1 MTSAASPSRSRLAM
15 PDGEETSPEPR
26 SATDEARVATALQEH
41 FASVWRSLRRLG
53 VHESS
58 ADDDAQRVFLAFA
71 RRIAEIEP
79 GFERA
84 YLLGIAVKVAA
95 NARRRQARSVEEPSA
110 ALDQE
115 RSTHGDPESL
125 LQEAQRRR
133 RLDEALASF
142 APEQR
147 EVFVLYELE
156 GFSLPEIAR
165 ALQVP
170 LGTATSRLRRA
181 RASFEAWVGT
191 HLPPPESHE

>member
-1 MTSAASPSRSRLAM
+1 MTSAASPSRPLPA
-15 PDGEETSPEPR
+15 TSDREPATSGPR
-26 SATDEARVATALQEH
+26 SAAREARVATALELH
-41 FASVWRSLRRLG
+41 FANVWRALRRLG

-71 RRIAEIEP
+71 QRLDEVEP

-95 NARRRQARSVEEPSA
+95 NARRRQARNVEAPSD

-115 RSTHGDPESL
+115 LSSYGDPESL
-125 LQEAQRRR
+125 LQDAQRRR
-133 RLDEALASF
+133 RLDEVLASF

-181 RASFEAWVGT
+181 RASFEAWVAT
-191 HLPPPESHE
+191 HLPPIGEP

>member
-1 MTSAASPSRSRLAM
+1 MTSAASPSRSLPATS
-15 PDGEETSPEPR
+15 DGEETSPRPR
-26 SATDEARVATALQEH
+26 TATDDARVAAALEQH
-41 FASVWRSLRRLG
+41 FVSVWRALRRLG

-58 ADDDAQRVFLAFA
+58 ADDEAQRVFLTFSE
-71 RRIAEIEP
+71 RITEIQP
-79 GFERA
+79 NFERA

-95 NARRRQARSVEEPSA
+95 NARRRQARNLEEPSD
-110 ALDQE
+110 ALDQQ
-115 RSTHGDPESL
+115 RSSRGDPESL
-125 LQEAQRRR
+125 LQDAQRRR
-133 RLDEALASF
+133 RLDDALASF

-156 GFSLPEIAR
+156 GFSLPEIAQ

-181 RASFEAWVGT
+181 RASFEAWVAT

>member
-1 MTSAASPSRSRLAM
+1 MTSAASPSRSL
-15 PDGEETSPEPR
+15 PTTSDGEQTSPRPR
-26 SATDEARVATALQEH
+26 TATDEARVAAALEQH
-41 FASVWRSLRRLG
+41 FVSVWRALRRLG

-58 ADDDAQRVFLAFA
+58 ADDEAQRVFLTFSE
-71 RRIAEIEP
+71 RITEIQP

-95 NARRRQARSVEEPSA
+95 NARRRQARNLEEPSD
-110 ALDQE
+110 ALDQQ
-115 RSTHGDPESL
+115 RSSRGDPESL
-125 LQEAQRRR
+125 LQDAQRRR
-133 RLDEALASF
+133 RLDDALASF

-156 GFSLPEIAR
+156 GFSLPEIAQ

-181 RASFEAWVGT
+181 RASFEAWVAT

>member
-1 MTSAASPSRSRLAM
+1 
-15 PDGEETSPEPR
+15 
-26 SATDEARVATALQEH
+26 
-41 FASVWRSLRRLG
+41 
-53 VHESS
+53 
-58 ADDDAQRVFLAFA
+58 VFLTFSE
-71 RRIAEIEP
+71 RITEIQP

-95 NARRRQARSVEEPSA
+95 NARRRQARNLEEPSD
-110 ALDQE
+110 ALDQQ
-115 RSTHGDPESL
+115 RSSRGDPESL
-125 LQEAQRRR
+125 LQDAQRRR
-133 RLDEALASF
+133 RLDDALASF

-156 GFSLPEIAR
+156 GFSLPEIAQ

-181 RASFEAWVGT
+181 RASFEAWVAT